1 MKKTLVVLAALLM
14 AMTCILVSC
23 GDSAAGNHP
32 DAVSAAGNHPDA
44 VRAAEDLND
53 MLGNEVEADTNGMM
67 KAYAEAKGTGVVVVM
82 EIDASLVPM
91 LQESG
96 VSFEDLMSE
105 LFLNPFSNG
114 IREDYPALDYVTVM
128 LKDSDGKVHYEKT
141 YNR

>member
-32 DAVSAAGNHPDA
+32 DAVSAA
-44 VRAAEDLND
+44 EDLND
-53 MLGNEVEADTNGMM
+53 MLCDEFEADTNGMV

-82 EIDASLVPM
+82 EIDASLVPA
-91 LQESG
+91 LQASG
-96 VSFEDLMSE
+96 VSFDDLMSE
-105 LFLNPFSNG
+105 FPNPFSYG
-114 IREDYPALDYVTVM
+114 IREEYPALDYVTVM